1 MKSSTQPG
9 TVPHGS
15 SLVLLVALALTAFAA
30 NSLLCRIALRGTG
43 IDAAS
48 FTGVRIVAGAITLL
62 IIVWWRQGGARH
74 LPSGSWR
81 SALALFVYAA
91 GFSYAYLQ
99 LSAAVGALLLFGA
112 VQLTMI
118 GYGIWSGER
127 LRVPQTAGLLLAVS
141 GLVGLMLPGLS
152 APPLFSATLMIA
164 AGAAWGIYSLRGRGA
179 GNATEAT
186 AGNFLRAVPFA
197 MALVFFTPFPLA
209 AEWSGIA
216 YAVASGALASGI
228 GYVIWYAALP
238 GLAATHAATVQLS
251 VPVLTALGGVLF
263 LGEAI
268 TPRLMLGSLAIL
280 GGIALVIGSRRR
292 A

>member
-1 MKSSTQPG
+1 MNVPTQPG
-9 TVPHGS
+9 GVPHGS
-15 SLVLLVALALTAFAA
+15 RLVLLVALALTAFAA
-30 NSLLCRIALRGTG
+30 NSLLCRVALRGTG

-62 IIVWWRQGGARH
+62 LIVWWRQAGARR
-74 LPSGSWR
+74 WR
-81 SALALFVYAA
+81 SALALLVYAA

-99 LSAAVGALLLFGA
+99 LPAAVGALLLFGA

-118 GYGIWSGER
+118 GYGIRSGER
-127 LRVPQTAGLLLAVS
+127 LRIPQTAGLLLAVS

-152 APPLFSATLMIA
+152 APPLFSAALMIA

-179 GNATEAT
+179 ANATEAT

-197 MALVFFTPFPLA
+197 LALVLFAPLPLA
-209 AEWSGIA
+209 ADWSGIA
-216 YAVASGALASGI
+216 YAVASGALASGV

-280 GGIALVIGSRRR
+280 GGIALVIGARRR
-292 A
+292 G

>member
-1 MKSSTQPG
+1 MNVPTQPG
-9 TVPHGS
+9 GVPHGS
-15 SLVLLVALALTAFAA
+15 RLVLLVALALTAFAA
-30 NSLLCRIALRGTG
+30 NSLLCRVALRGTG

-62 IIVWWRQGGARH
+62 VIVWWRQAGARRI
-74 LPSGSWR
+74 PSGSWR

-99 LSAAVGALLLFGA
+99 LPAAVGALLLFGA

-127 LRVPQTAGLLLAVS
+127 LRIPQTAGLLLAVS

-152 APPLFSATLMIA
+152 APPLFSAALMIA

-179 GNATEAT
+179 ANATEAT

-197 MALVFFTPFPLA
+197 LALVLFAPLPLA
-209 AEWSGIA
+209 ADWPGIT
-216 YAVASGALASGI
+216 YAIASGALASGV

-238 GLAATHAATVQLS
+238 GLTATHAATVQLS

-263 LGEAI
+263 LGEVI

-280 GGIALVIGSRRR
+280 GGIALVIGARWRG
-292 A
+292 